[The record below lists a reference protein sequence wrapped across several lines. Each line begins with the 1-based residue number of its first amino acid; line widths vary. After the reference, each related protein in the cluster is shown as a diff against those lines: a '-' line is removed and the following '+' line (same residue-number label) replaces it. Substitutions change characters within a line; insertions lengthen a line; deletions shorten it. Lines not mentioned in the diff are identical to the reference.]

1 MLVTVPTAICSLHI
15 SCAGFSVVG
24 HSVVRGRRRP
34 PARLLHAAG
43 KPFISYTT
51 WMMQVTD
58 AGKIYDVVFV
68 GGTSINPGVR
78 LVDPSVR

>member
-1 MLVTVPTAICSLHI
+1 
-15 SCAGFSVVG
+15 
-24 HSVVRGRRRP
+24 
-34 PARLLHAAG
+34 
-43 KPFISYTT
+43 
-51 WMMQVTD
+51 MMQVTD